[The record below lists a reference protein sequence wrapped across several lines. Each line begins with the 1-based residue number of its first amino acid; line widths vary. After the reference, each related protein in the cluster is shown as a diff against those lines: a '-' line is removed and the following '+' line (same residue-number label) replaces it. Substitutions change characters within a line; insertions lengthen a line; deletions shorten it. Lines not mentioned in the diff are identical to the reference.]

1 MTIPRILVDV
11 ARRGDGWAVR
21 VHGYGD
27 GPPAGVDPV
36 DVRSEHEMA
45 AVMVTDVDDSPRQ
58 VPAVPAVRLG
68 QLAGDLPASLASLC
82 RGDAEAVHGLLV
94 RVAGLDLRP
103 GDAELYG
110 RWLFECLL
118 APVWPAILRAAGG
131 HGPGH
136 GHGVELALRW
146 PAGDRALDS
155 LVWESMHDG
164 AAPLL
169 GHPLI
174 LIAVTRVVPATTP
187 APATIRRVPRVLF
200 AAGSALDEAV
210 IRPGAM
216 FMGLVRAFEA
226 EGLCVS
232 RLLDRVT
239 ITELGEACAR
249 HAPDVVHLVAH
260 GDVAHGDV
268 AHGDVAHGDGEGWDD
283 AGEHA
288 ARDRPVIRLADKPV
302 GARRGDPPTGSRY
315 VDAEALALA
324 LRGPAGMPAVVV
336 LSACGSALPAPAG
349 GADAGG
355 SGGVARVAG
364 RSMAAELVE
373 RGVPIVV
380 AMSGEVSEQASRMF
394 ARGFVRAVHEG
405 ASVVAAATA
414 GRRAALLHGDPPS
427 GYLDWAMPTLL
438 LAENVPPDLR
448 LVDPEPVARL
458 RHVAESLELRHAPM
472 FIGHEAIL
480 DAVEDLAG
488 PAVGGG
494 PGLLAAV
501 AERSIRGLGGTRLLR
516 ETGLRLLRRG
526 HLPLLVGPFGDGA
539 APQDVGAVVV
549 QILAK
554 MISVASALRMDPS
567 SLTVLGADPAETPPG
582 NVAGGYPPALD
593 EHARLLRI
601 ARLQGAVDRFAASPS
616 PYGPETLRALLRI
629 DLAAFAGAAA
639 ALGEPFGPESRV
651 VVLGD
656 EVHRW
661 AGALAPLLA
670 LINRDG
676 LGEPGR
682 PVPVV
687 VTASLVGGAGEVL
700 KRRRDALAGQP
711 GYLFPELAP
720 LSPAS
725 AILGFQWIL
734 LHPWRPDFPLV
745 YAAARGAS
753 REQIERNI
761 GLLRRMPTA
770 VRESLY
776 LIAASMEIG
785 GILVGADD
793 EQALRIY
800 EEQFQ

>member
-36 DVRSEHEMA
+36 DVRSEHEMT
-45 AVMVTDVDDSPRQ
+45 AVMVTDIDGSPRQ
-58 VPAVPAVRLG
+58 VPAIARTRLD
-68 QLAGDLPASLASLC
+68 QLASELPAPLASLC
-82 RGDAEAVHGLLV
+82 GGDAEAVRGLLA

-131 HGPGH
+131 HG
-136 GHGVELALRW
+136 HGVELALRW

-169 GHPLI
+169 GHPRI
-174 LIAVTRVVPATTP
+174 LVAVTRVVPAATP

-268 AHGDVAHGDGEGWDD
+268 AHGESDGDGWDD
-283 AGEHA
+283 AKEHA
-288 ARDRPVIRLADKPV
+288 ARDRPVIRLVDKPA
-302 GARRGDPPTGSRY
+302 GARRNDPPTGSRY

-324 LRGPAGMPAVVV
+324 LRGPAGMPAAVV
-336 LSACGSALPAPAG
+336 LSACGSALPAPMG
-349 GADAGG
+349 GADASGG
-355 SGGVARVAG
+355 GGVARAAG

-405 ASVVAAATA
+405 ASVVAASTA

-448 LVDPEPVARL
+448 LVDPAPVARL
-458 RHVAESLELRHAPM
+458 RHVAESLDLRHAPM
-472 FIGHEAIL
+472 FIGHEAIH
-480 DAVEDLAG
+480 DTVEDLAG

-501 AERSIRGLGGTRLLR
+501 AERSISGLGGTRLLR
-516 ETGLRLLRRG
+516 EIGLRLLRRG

-554 MISVASALRMDPS
+554 MIAVASALRMDPFHRRRPAFRRGLRHAPGARS
-567 SLTVLGADPAETPPG
+567 ELGPGAGDRDDNGPHMFGRPAGDPLRSTPDPLAA
-582 NVAGGYPPALD
+582 VIAAPALD
-593 EHARLLRI
+593 QAL
-601 ARLQGAVDRFAASPS
+601 SP
-616 PYGPETLRALLRI
+616 
-629 DLAAFAGAAA
+629 
-639 ALGEPFGPESRV
+639 
-651 VVLGD
+651 
-656 EVHRW
+656 
-661 AGALAPLLA
+661 
-670 LINRDG
+670 
-676 LGEPGR
+676 
-682 PVPVV
+682 
-687 VTASLVGGAGEVL
+687 
-700 KRRRDALAGQP
+700 RRRSRQISGR
-711 GYLFPELAP
+711 GGGGGTAP
-720 LSPAS
+720 CMAV
-725 AILGFQWIL
+725 
-734 LHPWRPDFPLV
+734 RPPS
-745 YAAARGAS
+745 AAR
-753 REQIERNI
+753 
-761 GLLRRMPTA
+761 TA
-770 VRESLY
+770 PV
-776 LIAASMEIG
+776 M
-785 GILVGADD
+785 
-793 EQALRIY
+793 
-800 EEQFQ
+800 